1 MQATGRT
8 TDREWWQTRRFA
20 AVAVLLA
27 CVPLA
32 YPPLPPLTDALD
44 HVGRYR
50 TMLDG
55 GTGPLAQWYTV
66 QWRVVGNLG
75 VDAIVAL
82 LSPLIGLEPTV
93 KLATIAIVALTA
105 IGCLA
110 ISRVAHGRVAPYAL
124 FALPLAYNHVF
135 HMGFL
140 NYTLAMALALNAF
153 ALWLRMADSRWRP
166 WVFIPVA
173 LTIWAAHA
181 FGWAVLGLVAF
192 AAEWSRRGNP
202 VRAGLACW
210 PLAAPLPLM
219 ILWRAASSGATF
231 DFLDLQSKAISL
243 LMSFR
248 DTWFTVDV
256 LTLAVVVAAIV
267 HGLRRAGSDRATG
280 SAALALLAAFIA
292 LPIWLMG
299 SALADTRAAPFMLI
313 LALLALRPGDPDRAR
328 MVATIGAAFFVAR
341 IGVTT
346 FSLML
351 ASDAQARQAQ
361 ALDHIP
367 YGARVVLFASPDCAS
382 GWRMS
387 RLEHIGGLAQ
397 ARRRAFTNSQW
408 TDIGASLL
416 STHHPAARPFMND
429 PSHLLHCDGG
439 TGLARRLAAIPRG
452 AFDRLW
458 LVDIPEGPPATPPGM
473 TQVWRDGDSA
483 LYRIDR

>member
-1 MQATGRT
+1 MQATGT
-8 TDREWWQTRRFA
+8 MADREWWQARRFA
-20 AVAVLLA
+20 VLAVLLA

-55 GTGPLAQWYTV
+55 GAGPLAQWYTV

-75 VDAIVAL
+75 VDAVVAL
-82 LSPLIGLEPTV
+82 FGPLIGLEPTV
-93 KLATIAIVALTA
+93 KLAAIAIVALTVT
-105 IGCLA
+105 GCLA
-110 ISRVAHGRVAPYAL
+110 ISRVAHGRVTPYTL

-153 ALWLRMADSRWRP
+153 ALWLWMAGSRWRP
-166 WVFIPVA
+166 WAFIPIA
-173 LTIWAAHA
+173 LTIWGAHV
-181 FGWAVLGLVAF
+181 FGWAVLGLLAF

-219 ILWRAASSGATF
+219 LLWRAASSGATF
-231 DFLDLQSKAISL
+231 DFLHLQSKAIAL

-248 DTWFTVDV
+248 DTWFTIDV

-267 HGLRRAGSDRATG
+267 HGLRRAGSDRAAG
-280 SAALALLAAFIA
+280 WAAIALLAAFIA

-299 SALADTRAAPFMLI
+299 SALADTRAAPFVLI
-313 LALLALRPGDPDRAR
+313 LALLALRPGDAVKAR
-328 MVATIGAAFFVAR
+328 TVALVGTAFFVVR

-346 FSLML
+346 VSLAL
-351 ASDAQARQAQ
+351 ASHAQAREAQ
-361 ALDHIP
+361 ALDYIP
-367 YGARVVLFASPDCAS
+367 YGARVVQFASPDCGN
-382 GWRMS
+382 GWGMS

-408 TDIGASLL
+408 PDIGASLL
-416 STHHPAARPFMND
+416 TTHYPAARPFEND
-429 PSHLLHCDGG
+429 PTHLLLCDGG
-439 TGLARRLAAIPRG
+439 TGLARRLAAFPRD

-458 LVDIPEGPPATPPGM
+458 LVDIPEGAPAALPGM
-473 TQVWRDGDSA
+473 TRLWAGGNSA
-483 LYRIDR
+483 VYRIDR